1 MNATQLPRILVV
13 DDLPQNIRLMEAVL
27 VPRGFD
33 VVGAHSGQD
42 ALDLLAREK
51 PDLLLLDVQMPGID
65 GYEVCRRIRAD
76 PATSALPVVLVTSS
90 ASEDRTAGIEAGAD
104 DFIQKPFDESELLAR
119 VRSLL
124 RVKRYHD
131 TILAQAEALASLN
144 SELEERVN
152 AQVEE
157 IERLGRLRR
166 FLSPEL
172 ARLVAAGDDET
183 LFATHRR
190 ELAVLFAD
198 LRGWT
203 AFSETTEPEEVMG
216 VIREFH
222 ETMGTVLRRFQGT
235 IGWLAGDG
243 VMAWFNDPFPRPE
256 PAARAAATGV
266 AMRDAMADRTRA
278 WRGRGHDL
286 DFAVG
291 IALGYATLGTIG
303 FEGRFEYGAVGTVMN
318 LAARL
323 SDEARPG
330 QILLSARAASAAEP
344 YIETAPVGE
353 RTLKG
358 FARPLA
364 AFNVIALKQAWN
376 ELAGA
381 ESADGQPAQ
390 RSGQRIA

>member
-1 MNATQLPRILVV
+1 MSEESIPRILVV

-27 VPRGFD
+27 LPRGF
-33 VVGAHSGQD
+33 VVIGTQSGSET
-42 ALDLLAREK
+42 LELVRREK
-51 PDLLLLDVQMPGID
+51 PDLLLVDVLMPGMD

-76 PATSALPVVLVTSS
+76 PTTSALPIVLVTSS
-90 ASEDRTAGIEAGAD
+90 EAEDRTAGIEAGAD

-131 TILAQAEALASLN
+131 TIVAQAEALAGLN
-144 SELEERVN
+144 RELEARVV
-152 AQVEE
+152 AQVHE

-172 ARLVAAGDDET
+172 AQLVASGDDES
-183 LFATHRR
+183 LLATHRR
-190 ELAVLFAD
+190 EIAVLFAD

-203 AFSETTEPEEVMG
+203 AFSETTEPEEVMS

-222 ETMGTVLRRFQGT
+222 EAAGGVIRRMEGT
-235 IGWLAGDG
+235 IGWFAGDG

-256 PAARAAATGV
+256 PAAWAAATAV
-266 AMRDAMADRTRA
+266 RMRDAVDERISA
-278 WRGRGHDL
+278 WRRRGHDL
-286 DFAVG
+286 GFAVG
-291 IALGYATLGTIG
+291 LALGYATLGTIG

-323 SDEARPG
+323 CDEARPG
-330 QILLSARAASAAEP
+330 QILLSARAAGAAEP
-344 YIETAPVGE
+344 FVVAEPVGE

-358 FARPLA
+358 FVRPVT
-364 AFNVIALKQAWN
+364 AFNVLSLADEGEALINREAAKVAD
-376 ELAGA
+376 AGA
-381 ESADGQPAQ
+381 RDVIEA
-390 RSGQRIA
+390 